1 MGLLDVRES
10 NLVMIHYVLVLVRT
24 GLELDHMELEWGMKH
39 GKRGEVDHRGLFIK
53 ERNWFQVSCLTSPF
67 DLRRIPVH
75 HPGGSLS

>member
-39 GKRGEVDHRGLFIK
+39 GKE
-53 ERNWFQVSCLTSPF
+53 
-67 DLRRIPVH
+67 
-75 HPGGSLS
+75 GGSGFIHKREKLVSSQLPHLSF